1 MRGAIMRIGFDG
13 RWFFS
18 GNPSGKVMACK
29 LLQQLIAGHPE
40 HEYFVFL
47 PRRERHLEFRL
58 QAPYAKLIYTAGA
71 NGLLANCI
79 SITWQAR
86 KLGLDVCVFFCFSGV
101 FGRYKKI
108 VFVNDITFLAYPEYF
123 TWKEKL
129 YFRPMRFLSRRA
141 DRICTIS
148 QSEMERMARFNY
160 APADK
165 IAIVPLGVDES
176 FLPLSGH
183 DPQRIQEVKA
193 KYGLPERFLLYVG
206 RMNERKN
213 ILNLLKAV
221 KALEDQ
227 NIKLVLAGKADW
239 KMFDLQVKIKELA
252 LQDRVL
258 LIGQVPEADLPAL
271 YAQATVFCYV
281 SFAEGFGL
289 PPLEAMAS
297 GVPLV
302 VSDRDSLPEVCGEAG
317 SYVDPQNPEDIA
329 AAIDRLLLDPE
340 LREQMRAKG
349 LLRAKCFPWK
359 ESADKLLQ
367 VCREVAR

>member
-1 MRGAIMRIGFDG
+1 MRIGFDG

-18 GNPSGKVMACK
+18 GNPSGKVIVRQ
-29 LLQQLIAGHPE
+29 LLRQLIIHHAE

-47 PRRERHLEFRL
+47 PRREQHLEFWL
-58 QAPYAKLIYTAGA
+58 QAPHVKIVYTAGK
-71 NGLLANCI
+71 NGFLINCI
-79 SITWQAR
+79 SIPWQAR
-86 KLGLDVCVFFCFSGV
+86 KLDLDVCVFFYFSGV

-108 VFVNDITFLAYPEYF
+108 VFINDITFLAYPEYF
-123 TWKEKL
+123 TWKERL
-129 YFRPMRFLSRRA
+129 YFWPMHFLNRRA
-141 DRICTIS
+141 DRICTLS
-148 QSEMERMARFNY
+148 RSEKERIVRFNY

-165 IAIVPLGVDES
+165 IAVVSLGVDEG
-176 FLPLSGH
+176 FVPLSGH

-193 KYGLPERFLLYVG
+193 AYGLPEQFLLYVG

-227 NIKLVLAGKADW
+227 NIKLVLAGKVNW
-239 KMFDLQVKIKELA
+239 KMFDLHLKIKELA

-258 LIGQVPEADLPAL
+258 LLGQVAEADLPVL
-271 YAQATVFCYV
+271 YALATIFCYV

-297 GVPLV
+297 GVPVV
-302 VSDRDSLPEVCGEAG
+302 VSDRDSLPEVCAEAG
-317 SYVDPQNPEDIA
+317 SYVDPQKPEDIA

-340 LREQMRAKG
+340 LREEKRANG
-349 LLRAKCFPWK
+349 LLRAKCFPWQ

-367 VCREVAR
+367 VCREVVK

>member
-1 MRGAIMRIGFDG
+1 MRIGFDG

-58 QAPYAKLIYTAGA
+58 QAPHVKLIYTTGA

-79 SITWQAR
+79 SLPWQAR
-86 KLGLDVCVFFCFSGV
+86 KLDLDVCVFFYFSGV
-101 FGRYKKI
+101 FGKYKKI
-108 VFVNDITFLAYPEYF
+108 VFVNDITFLANPGYF

-129 YFRPMRFLSRRA
+129 YFRPIRFLNRWA
-141 DRICTIS
+141 ARICTLS
-148 QSEMERMARFNY
+148 RSEKERMVRFKY
-160 APADK
+160 AATDK
-165 IAIVPLGVDES
+165 IAVVSLGVDER
-176 FLPLSGH
+176 FAPLSEH
-183 DPQRIQEVKA
+183 AQSRIREVRA
-193 KYGLPERFLLYVG
+193 TFGLPDRFLLYVG

-221 KALEDQ
+221 NALKDK
-227 NIKLVLAGKADW
+227 NIKLVLAGKVDW

-258 LIGQVPEADLPAL
+258 LLGQVAEADLPVL
-271 YAQATVFCYV
+271 YALATIFCYV

-297 GVPLV
+297 GVPVV
-302 VSDRDSLPEVCGEAG
+302 VSDRDSLPEVCAAAG
-317 SYVDPQNPEDIA
+317 SYADPQKPEDIA
-329 AAIDRLLLDPE
+329 AAIDRLLTDPN
-340 LREQMRAKG
+340 LREEKRAKG
-349 LLRAKCFPWK
+349 LLRAKCFSWEK
-359 ESADKLLQ
+359 SADKLLQ
-367 VCREVAR
+367 VCREVVR

>member
-1 MRGAIMRIGFDG
+1 MRIGLDG

-18 GNPSGKVMACK
+18 GNPSGKVIVRQ
-29 LLQQLIAGHPE
+29 LLRQLIILHPE
-40 HEYFVFL
+40 HEYYIFL
-47 PRRERHLEFRL
+47 PRRERHLEFQFAASHVQL
-58 QAPYAKLIYTAGA
+58 FYTAAG
-71 NGLLANCI
+71 NGFFANCCFLP
-79 SITWQAR
+79 WRAR
-86 KLGLDVCVFFCFSGV
+86 KLNLDVCLFFYFCGL

-108 VFVNDITFLAYPEYF
+108 VFINDVTFLAYPAYF

-129 YFRPMRFLSRRA
+129 YYWPMHFLSRWA

-148 QSEMERMARFNY
+148 QCEKERMEKFAY
-160 APADK
+160 APAEK

-176 FLPLSGH
+176 FLPLAGH

-193 KYGLPERFLLYVG
+193 KYGLSDRFLLYVG

-213 ILNLLKAV
+213 ILNLLKALKV
-221 KALEDQ
+221 LEDQ
-227 NIKLVLAGKADW
+227 NIKLVLAGQVDW

-258 LIGQVPEADLPAL
+258 LLGQVLDADLPVL
-271 YAQATVFCYV
+271 YALAAIFCYV

-302 VSDRDSLPEVCGEAG
+302 VSDRDSLPEVCADAG
-317 SYVDPQNPEDIA
+317 SYVDPQKPEDIA
-329 AAIDRLLLDPE
+329 VAIDRLLLDPE
-340 LREQMRAKG
+340 LREEKRAKG
-349 LLRAKCFPWK
+349 LLRAKYFSW
-359 ESADKLLQ
+359 EDSADKLLQ
-367 VCREVAR
+367 VCREVVR

>member
-1 MRGAIMRIGFDG
+1 MRIGFDG

-18 GNPSGKVMACK
+18 GNPSGKVMVRQ
-29 LLQQLIAGHPE
+29 LLRQLIIHHPE

-47 PRRERHLEFRL
+47 PRRERHLKFRL
-58 QAPYAKLIYTAGA
+58 QGTHVKLIYTAGK
-71 NGLLANCI
+71 NGFLANCI
-79 SITWQAR
+79 SLPWQAR
-86 KLGLDVCVFFCFSGV
+86 KLSLDVCVFFYFSGV

-141 DRICTIS
+141 ARICTLS
-148 QSEMERMARFNY
+148 RNEKERMVRCNY
-160 APADK
+160 ATADK
-165 IAIVPLGVDES
+165 IAIVSLGVDEVYV
-176 FLPLSGH
+176 PLSGH
-183 DPQRIQEVKA
+183 VPSQVQEVRA
-193 KYGLPERFLLYVG
+193 MYGLPERFLLYVG

-227 NIKLVLAGKADW
+227 NIKLVLAGKVDW

-258 LIGQVPEADLPAL
+258 PLGQVPEEYLPVL
-271 YAQATVFCYV
+271 YALATIFCYV

-297 GVPLV
+297 GVPVV
-302 VSDRDSLPEVCGEAG
+302 VSNRDSLPEVCADAG
-317 SYVDPQNPEDIA
+317 SYVDPQKPDDIA
-329 AAIDRLLLDPE
+329 AAIDRLLMDPG
-340 LREQMRAKG
+340 LREEKRAKG
-349 LLRAKCFPWK
+349 LLRAKCFSWQ

-367 VCREVAR
+367 VCREVAK